1 MNSRD
6 YKDLLVWRKAM
17 EAARNTYIL
26 LRKLP
31 PEEKFALAD
40 QMRRSAVSIPSNIAE
55 GQGRNKTGEFAQ
67 FIGYAQ
73 GSRAEL
79 QTQFL
84 LAKDFGYLTEEDI
97 EPLFYLLEEIGKML
111 YSLKQTLCQSDDLS
125 HPKC

>member
-55 GQGRNKTGEFAQ
+55 DQGRNKAGEFAQ

-79 QTQFL
+79 QTQLL